1 MADTPAKSG
10 SGSQLKMPRAPSG
23 EERFDP
29 TLWAMAHTQEP
40 EELRE
45 LRRRLLNQRDIAS
58 RMLSRNEGAH
68 PDLVALHDMLLSVS
82 SAHCFRRAPTETLHL
97 ARRYGLALLRAA
109 AELTALEDACRSP
122 ESSPAEAQVDSTTS

>member
-1 MADTPAKSG
+1 MADTAAQADG
-10 SGSQLKMPRAPSG
+10 NIRLTMPRAPSW

-40 EELRE
+40 EEVRE

-109 AELTALEDACRSP
+109 AELTALEEACRSP
-122 ESSPAEAQVDSTTS
+122 EFVPTEAQVDSTTS